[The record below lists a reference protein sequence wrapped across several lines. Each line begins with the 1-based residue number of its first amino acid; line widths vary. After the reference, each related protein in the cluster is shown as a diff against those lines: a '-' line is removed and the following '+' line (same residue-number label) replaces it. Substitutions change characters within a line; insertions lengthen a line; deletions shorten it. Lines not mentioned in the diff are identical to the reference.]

1 MAGSDNADEKFT
13 YMPMTHG
20 RSLIP
25 AVLIAA
31 LASSAFIVPWWFFV
45 GMGHFGFVSGPNPTI
60 GLWVSYMLWSLG
72 PTALGFAAV
81 LRHNVSKRTRRR
93 LTLRRAVVVA
103 VVSLVPIQAAM
114 GMITLYQW
122 RDGHY
127 DGEMFVGAVVAGLS
141 MAIFMTRLLSV
152 RVDQP
157 VV

>member
-1 MAGSDNADEKFT
+1 MAGSDNADENIT
-13 YMPMTHG
+13 HIPMTHG
-20 RSLIP
+20 RSLVP
-25 AVLIAA
+25 AVILTALISG
-31 LASSAFIVPWWFFV
+31 LVIVPWWFIV
-45 GMGHFGFVSGPNPTI
+45 GLGHFGFVSGPDATI
-60 GLWVSYMLWSLG
+60 GLWASYMLWSLG
-72 PTALGFAAV
+72 PTAPGFAAV
-81 LRHNVSKRTRRR
+81 LRRMVTRRTGR
-93 LTLRRAVVVA
+93 TLTFRRAVVVA

-141 MAIFMTRLLSV
+141 MAVLMTRLLSV